1 VDPGERSL
9 MSAGACGA
17 FVHGLEDEYLEV
29 RSAAVHSMCRLG
41 MQSHAFAA
49 QCVDFLV
56 DMFNDEIQSVRLSA
70 INSLRQVSATIQLR
84 ADQMETVLGVLEESS
99 AEIREAMHS
108 LLCSCQITTIP
119 ALRTTIHDLLD
130 NLKKYP
136 CDRESIWRYITC
148 TYLNVV

>member
-1 VDPGERSL
+1 MSIHPFQLDVDPGERSL

-56 DMFNDEIQSVRLSA
+56 DMFNDEIQSVRLVP
-70 INSLRQVSATIQLR
+70 SLT
-84 ADQMETVLGVLEESS
+84 G
-99 AEIREAMHS
+99 
-108 LLCSCQITTIP
+108 
-119 ALRTTIHDLLD
+119 
-130 NLKKYP
+130 
-136 CDRESIWRYITC
+136 
-148 TYLNVV
+148 